1 MTSNDRRLPR
11 GFFRLE
17 TQPEE
22 GARIADIVDAVI
34 PGGKGFVQQLFRAKK
49 DVLQAFTHL
58 LQAQVREL
66 EDIDTAIKDSE
77 GADAPSARREPNLSP
92 RMRTIKEMMQEAS
105 AKWREQAPRPGAP
118 PAQEPPAQG
127 APPPPQP
134 GGTSGPEK
142 FKPT

>member
-1 MTSNDRRLPR
+1 MTWNDRRLPR

-22 GARIADIVDAVI
+22 GARIADVVDAVI

-49 DVLQAFTHL
+49 DVLQAFSHL

-66 EDIDTAIKDSE
+66 ENIDTAIQDGERE
-77 GADAPSARREPNLSP
+77 GSASSSGGKGPGLSP

-105 AKWREQAPRPGAP
+105 ARRREQDASAG
-118 PAQEPPAQG
+118 
-127 APPPPQP
+127 PPPPQSP
-134 GGTSGPEK
+134 PAAPQPPQGGTPEPEK